1 MLCLSVQYCGLDLGT
16 TYSCVVIQHGEGGEV
31 MVNRQGNRTTPSWS
45 QVSHKQNKYKWI
57 HGELAQKSGI
67 RNPGTAF
74 FDLKRLI
81 GPGFKSVDLNAY
93 PFTCREMETQPKVLI
108 FSAEQQL
115 HPEEIQTKFVKD
127 MREQGEYKLPPN
139 SSHAVISV
147 PAHFGTCRRR
157 ITKDIGIA
165 AGFTV
170 VRLISEPTAAALAYA
185 FNRITTDADETIVI
199 VDKG

>member
-1 MLCLSVQYCGLDLGT
+1 
-16 TYSCVVIQHGEGGEV
+16 
-31 MVNRQGNRTTPSWS
+31 
-45 QVSHKQNKYKWI
+45 
-57 HGELAQKSGI
+57 
-67 RNPGTAF
+67 
-74 FDLKRLI
+74 
-81 GPGFKSVDLNAY
+81 
-93 PFTCREMETQPKVLI
+93 METQPKVLI

-127 MREQGEYKLPPN
+127 MREQGESKLPPGAEL
-139 SSHAVISV
+139 SHAVISV